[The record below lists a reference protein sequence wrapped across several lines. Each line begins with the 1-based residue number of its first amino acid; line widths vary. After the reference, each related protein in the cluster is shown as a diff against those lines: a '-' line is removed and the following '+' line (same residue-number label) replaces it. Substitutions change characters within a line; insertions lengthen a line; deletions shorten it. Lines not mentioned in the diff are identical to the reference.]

1 MLQSVT
7 PLLLAVLLVYSPPIL
22 AADTVPIVVFEI
34 ELVDGSMEG
43 RHPDHDARIE
53 LTTETLRNLFARD
66 GRFRLMDPAPVAE
79 AVDKLGP
86 LHGCNGCEVDMA
98 RQLGARY
105 AVLSR
110 VQKVS
115 SLILGM
121 EITVVDAR
129 TGHTV
134 QLQKV
139 SIRGDTDE
147 SWIRGVRYM
156 FRHNLDLGA
165 LTTESGSGE
174 TQKVV
179 DFPSS

>member
-7 PLLLAVLLVYSPPIL
+7 PMLLAALLAYLPPTQ
-22 AADTVPIVVFEI
+22 ADGTIPIVVFDL
-34 ELVDGSMEG
+34 ELIDRSLEG
-43 RHPDHDARIE
+43 RHPDHDARRE
-53 LTTETLRNLFARD
+53 LTTRSLRELFARD
-66 GRFRLMDPAPVAE
+66 GRFRLMDPAPAAE
-79 AVDKLGP
+79 TIDRLGP
-86 LHGCNGCEVDMA
+86 LHGCNGCEADIA
-98 RQLGARY
+98 RSLGARY

-129 TGHTV
+129 TGDTV
-134 QLQKV
+134 QLEKV

-156 FRHNLDLGA
+156 FRHNLDLEA
-165 LTTESGSGE
+165 L
-174 TQKVV
+174 
-179 DFPSS
+179 

>member
-7 PLLLAVLLVYSPPIL
+7 RILLAALLLSSPPIL
-22 AADTVPIVVFEI
+22 AAGAVPIVVFEL
-34 ELVDGSMEG
+34 ELIDGSLEG

-53 LTTETLRNLFARD
+53 QTTETLRELFARD
-66 GRFRLMDPAPVAE
+66 GRFQLVDPGPAAE
-79 AVDKLGP
+79 AIDRLGP

-98 RQLGARY
+98 RKLGARY

-129 TGHTV
+129 TGDTI
-134 QLQKV
+134 QLEQV

-147 SWIRGVRYM
+147 SWIRGMRYM
-156 FRHNLDLGA
+156 FRHNLDLEA
-165 LTTESGSGE
+165 L
-174 TQKVV
+174 
-179 DFPSS
+179 

>member
-7 PLLLAVLLVYSPPIL
+7 PLLLAAILVYSPPMP
-22 AADTVPIVVFEI
+22 AADTVPIVVFEL
-34 ELVDGSMEG
+34 ELIDDSLEG

-53 LTTETLRNLFARD
+53 LTTETLRELFAGD
-66 GRFRLMDPAPVAE
+66 GGFRLMDPAPVAE
-79 AVDKLGP
+79 AIDRLGP
-86 LHGCNGCEVDMA
+86 LHGCNGCEADMA
-98 RQLGARY
+98 RKLGARY

-129 TGHTV
+129 TGDVV
-134 QLQKV
+134 QLERV

-147 SWIRGVRYM
+147 SWVRGVRYM
-156 FRHNLDLGA
+156 FRHNLDLEA
-165 LTTESGSGE
+165 L
-174 TQKVV
+174 
-179 DFPSS
+179 

>member
-7 PLLLAVLLVYSPPIL
+7 RILMIAVLVYAPPIL
-22 AADTVPIVVFEI
+22 AAGTVPIVVFEL
-34 ELVDGSMEG
+34 ELVDGSLEG

-53 LTTETLRNLFARD
+53 LTTGTLRDLFARD
-66 GRFRLMDPAPVAE
+66 GRFRLMDPAPVSE
-79 AVDKLGP
+79 AIDRLGP
-86 LHGCNGCEVDMA
+86 LHGCNGCEVDLA
-98 RQLGARY
+98 RKLGARY

-129 TGHTV
+129 SGDTV
-134 QLQKV
+134 QLEKV

-147 SWIRGVRYM
+147 SWVRGVRYM
-156 FRHNLDLGA
+156 FRHNLDLEA
-165 LTTESGSGE
+165 L
-174 TQKVV
+174 
-179 DFPSS
+179 

>member
-7 PLLLAVLLVYSPPIL
+7 RLLIACLLLHLP
-22 AADTVPIVVFEI
+22 AAGAAATIPIVVFDL
-34 ELVDGSMEG
+34 ELTDGSLEG

-53 LTTETLRNLFARD
+53 LTTGTLRKLFAGD
-66 GRFRLMDPAPVAE
+66 GRFRLVDPAPVA
-79 AVDKLGP
+79 DTIDRLGP
-86 LHGCNGCEVDMA
+86 LHGCNGCEVDIA
-98 RQLGARY
+98 RSLGARY

-110 VQKVS
+110 VHKVS

-129 TGHTV
+129 TGDTV
-134 QLQKV
+134 QLEQV

-147 SWIRGVRYM
+147 SWVRGVRYM

-165 LTTESGSGE
+165 L
-174 TQKVV
+174 
-179 DFPSS
+179 

>member
-7 PLLLAVLLVYSPPIL
+7 PLLLAALLLYSPPTP
-22 AADTVPIVVFEI
+22 AAGSIPIVVFEL
-34 ELVDGSMEG
+34 ELIDGSLEG

-53 LTTETLRNLFARD
+53 QTTETLRELFARD
-66 GRFRLMDPAPVAE
+66 GRFRLMDPAPAAE
-79 AVDKLGP
+79 AIDRLGP

-98 RQLGARY
+98 RKLGARY

-129 TGHTV
+129 TGDTV
-134 QLQKV
+134 QLEKV

-147 SWIRGVRYM
+147 SWIRGARYM
-156 FRHNLDLGA
+156 FKHNLDLDA
-165 LTTESGSGE
+165 
-174 TQKVV
+174 
-179 DFPSS
+179 F